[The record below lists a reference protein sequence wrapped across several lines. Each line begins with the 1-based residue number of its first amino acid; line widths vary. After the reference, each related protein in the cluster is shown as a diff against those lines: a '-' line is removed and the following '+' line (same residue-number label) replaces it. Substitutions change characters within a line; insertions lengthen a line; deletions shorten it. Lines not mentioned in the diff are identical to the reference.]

1 MRGTPFECSSMF
13 HGTRGERQA
22 AARVEQPDTVVIHVT
37 GVSVDEAQA
46 KLDALTEK
54 LAEVKALTADV
65 AAALD
70 GLGLRFDHGTR
81 REICAS
87 TAQVKP
93 PESVCECLINLLN
106 ENPAEKDVIAIFRGW
121 ASINDV
127 RAKMGL
133 EPDVLPYSAQKRLL
147 NPCSYSMELGETL
160 CKEIV
165 GGMANSAYDDESS
178 FGVQCLIDYAF
189 KPV

>member
-1 MRGTPFECSSMF
+1 MKLMVLQFLWVGGEMMRGTPFECSGLF
-13 HGTRGERQA
+13 HGTRGEIL
-22 AARVEQPDTVVIHVT
+22 AR
-37 GVSVDEAQA
+37 
-46 KLDALTEK
+46 
-54 LAEVKALTADV
+54 
-65 AAALD
+65 
-70 GLGLRFDHGTR
+70 
-81 REICAS
+81 
-87 TAQVKP
+87 AQVKP

-133 EPDVLPYSAQKRLL
+133 EPDVLPYSAQKLLL

-165 GGMANSAYDDESS
+165 GGMANSVDDDESS

-189 KPV
+189 PKGGKFMSV